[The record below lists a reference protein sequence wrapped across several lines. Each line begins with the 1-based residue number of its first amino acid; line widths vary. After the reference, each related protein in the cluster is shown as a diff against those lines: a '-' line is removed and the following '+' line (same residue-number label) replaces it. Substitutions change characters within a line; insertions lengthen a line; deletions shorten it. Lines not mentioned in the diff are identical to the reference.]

1 MGTLGRP
8 FNMPSL
14 GGGGST
20 SFSRTETFTT
30 QGCDHVVYVW
40 VDRDNEVAESNEQ
53 NNLIALPVCVGVECE
68 VDSYE
73 TDNLCTAAGWLSEDV
88 TQARSFCHPVDK
100 QLADMDWVKFTA
112 FTGVTYTLS
121 TANLGAHADPKL
133 TLYASC
139 GGAAI
144 PGQGTGLTWR
154 APASGVYF
162 AQIEHRN
169 PPYGPQT
176 QYDLTLSATTGVT
189 DKYEPDNRC
198 ALARDITTGGVRQT
212 HLFQAPNDE
221 DWIKFVIR
229 AGESFALIA
238 DNTAAGVNPILDL
251 FTDCDGTPLATST
264 VQAAA
269 ARLDASSATDQV
281 YYAKAV
287 NQNPAIYGVD
297 AHYDVRVLAS
307 TCVPD
312 GREEDDSFGQAKTLG
327 LGGAGTTS
335 QRLPGGGR
343 GLGQGGPAK
352 RQDLCD
358 LHGQPGQRGGHG
370 DLPAGRCRHADR
382 QQRRLWLHQGLP
394 HRLRATD
401 HGRLLHH
408 GPAPERVRPADRT
421 RASICGWRRGCAP
434 RTTRRGPRGTTDR
447 GTPAASTWTARPN
460 PSTSAP
466 IPSPPAWATRTGC
479 AFPR

>member
-1 MGTLGRP
+1 MNARSVRSLYLLALTAIATALAWVLVGGLSVFSIGAPMMPAAVDLTAEISIIPVSPGVGELVDIHVVISNLGANGTGSNLAAYLYIDPADRP
-8 FNMPSL
+8 PTAATAGARRISGPTSL
-14 GGGGST
+14 GGGGSFEFT
-20 SFSRTETFTT
+20 HQHTFTT
-30 QGCDHVVYVW
+30 QGCDHVIYVW
-40 VDRDNEVAESNEQ
+40 VDRDGLIAESNEQ

-73 TDNLCTAAGWLSEDV
+73 TDNLCTAAGWLNEDAAQ
-88 TQARSFCHPVDK
+88 THSFCHPVDK
-100 QLADMDWVKFTA
+100 QLADVDWVKFTA

-198 ALARDITTGGVRQT
+198 ALARDITTTGARQT

-221 DWIKFVIR
+221 DWIKFAIH

-238 DNTAAGVNPILDL
+238 DNTATGVNPILSL

-264 VQAAA
+264 VQALLKITNDFAA
-269 ARLDASSATDQV
+269 GFTLSA
-281 YYAKAV
+281 
-287 NQNPAIYGVD
+287 
-297 AHYDVRVLAS
+297 
-307 TCVPD
+307 
-312 GREEDDSFGQAKTLG
+312 
-327 LGGAGTTS
+327 
-335 QRLPGGGR
+335 
-343 GLGQGGPAK
+343 
-352 RQDLCD
+352 
-358 LHGQPGQRGGHG
+358 
-370 DLPAGRCRHADR
+370 
-382 QQRRLWLHQGLP
+382 
-394 HRLRATD
+394 
-401 HGRLLHH
+401 
-408 GPAPERVRPADRT
+408 
-421 RASICGWRRGCAP
+421 
-434 RTTRRGPRGTTDR
+434 
-447 GTPAASTWTARPN
+447 
-460 PSTSAP
+460 
-466 IPSPPAWATRTGC
+466 
-479 AFPR
+479 